1 MPLIKSIKNY
11 RTLSLL
17 LIITICLFSIFI
29 VTFGVV
35 SLDTGDVYKIIVNK
49 TLNREIFT
57 QNWKASSELIVW
69 NLRIPR
75 LIIGFISGGAL
86 AFVGIL
92 MQCLTRNSLASPYIL
107 GISSGASTGA
117 VLALLFLG
125 SSPFLSVPL
134 VSFIFG
140 LLTAFI
146 VFYFSGASSF
156 STSKL
161 VLIGVAVSSF
171 FSGVTTLMIMVAPND
186 REVRSALFWMAGSL
200 SGSNWAYVPFIFFS
214 LIISLVLIYPKYR
227 ELNILIT
234 GDENAISLGVDVK
247 KIRIL
252 IVLVATF
259 LTGIVVSNTGIIGFV
274 GLVIPHI
281 VRGIVGGNH
290 KKIIPVSVLLGGLFL
305 IFTDTLS
312 RSILSSQEIPIG
324 VITSLIGAPFF
335 LNMLRKKT
343 YRFGGN

>member
-1 MPLIKSIKNY
+1 MIEK
-11 RTLSLL
+11 
-17 LIITICLFSIFI
+17 
-29 VTFGVV
+29 
-35 SLDTGDVYKIIVNK
+35 
-49 TLNREIFT
+49 
-57 QNWKASSELIVW
+57 
-69 NLRIPR
+69 
-75 LIIGFISGGAL
+75 
-86 AFVGIL
+86 FVL
-92 MQCLTRNSLASPYIL
+92 H
-107 GISSGASTGA
+107 
-117 VLALLFLG
+117 
-125 SSPFLSVPL
+125 
-134 VSFIFG
+134 
-140 LLTAFI
+140 
-146 VFYFSGASSF
+146 FSG
-156 STSKL
+156 
-161 VLIGVAVSSF
+161 
-171 FSGVTTLMIMVAPND
+171 
-186 REVRSALFWMAGSL
+186 L